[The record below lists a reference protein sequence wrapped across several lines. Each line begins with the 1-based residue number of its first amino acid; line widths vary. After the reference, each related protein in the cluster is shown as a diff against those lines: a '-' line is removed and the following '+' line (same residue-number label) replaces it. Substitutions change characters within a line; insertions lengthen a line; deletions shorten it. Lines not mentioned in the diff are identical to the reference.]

1 MYIYIYIYIHIYI
14 DTHTH
19 THIYIIYLPLL
30 CIYVYIHNIS
40 ATYGMLF
47 MYICFPLCM
56 FSGTNL
62 LNIHRISGIKRI
74 IGTKIGA
81 NNLESLFS

>member
-1 MYIYIYIYIHIYI
+1 MYIYTYIN
-14 DTHTH
+14 TH
-19 THIYIIYLPLL
+19 THIYIYIIHLPLL

-81 NNLESLFS
+81 NNLESLYS

>member
-1 MYIYIYIYIHIYI
+1 MYIYIIY
-14 DTHTH
+14 
-19 THIYIIYLPLL
+19 
-30 CIYVYIHNIS
+30 

-81 NNLESLFS
+81 NNLESLYS